1 LLTAHNIQNESRNMS
16 QLAPIGAERR
26 SCPKCRDCG
35 STMRLFG
42 IEPHSTIDRTDL
54 LTYVCSDCDAVE
66 TETVASEKLMP
77 MDSLLAQ
84 KAFDAETTH
93 VLGSAFDAAWDKIAA
108 AGTLPTANG
117 QAASM
122 RELLAKFII
131 AAVEQGETDPH
142 RVMEKALLRLKIILR
157 RDVAVDA
164 SG

>member
-1 LLTAHNIQNESRNMS
+1 
-16 QLAPIGAERR
+16 
-26 SCPKCRDCG
+26 
-35 STMRLFG
+35 MRLFG
-42 IEPHSTIDRTDL
+42 VESHPTIDGADL

-66 TETVASEKLMP
+66 TETVVPAKLAA
-77 MDSLLAQ
+77 MDSLLGE

-93 VLGSAFDAAWDKIAA
+93 VLGSAFDTAWERMEAANTVPTDKV
-108 AGTLPTANG
+108 

-142 RVMEKALLRLKIILR
+142 RIMEKALLRLKIMLR
-157 RDVAVDA
+157 RDVAVGV

>member
-1 LLTAHNIQNESRNMS
+1 LLTTHNIRNESRNMS
-16 QLAPIGAERR
+16 QLAPIGAEGR
-26 SCPKCRDCG
+26 SYPKCRDCG

-42 IEPHSTIDRTDL
+42 IEPHPTIDRTDL
-54 LTYVCSDCDAVE
+54 LTYVCSDCEAVE
-66 TETVASEKLMP
+66 TAASEKLTP

-93 VLGSAFDAAWDKIAA
+93 ILGSAFDAAWDKIAA

-117 QAASM
+117 QAVSM

-131 AAVEQGETDPH
+131 AAVEQGERDPH

-157 RDVAVDA
+157 RDVEVGDD
-164 SG
+164 